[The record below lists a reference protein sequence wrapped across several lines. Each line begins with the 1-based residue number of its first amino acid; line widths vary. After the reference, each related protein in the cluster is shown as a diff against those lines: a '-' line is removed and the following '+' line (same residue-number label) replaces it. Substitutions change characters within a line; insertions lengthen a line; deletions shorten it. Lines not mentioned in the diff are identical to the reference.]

1 MSISDS
7 EYLAMEKAIKK
18 IIKQEKLLAEIA
30 HEDLDL
36 STKAGQDYLRAV
48 IYQQDQIIGDLI
60 KELVKLDR
68 QFDPVGRYIF
78 DLPLNQSQAS
88 EVIMTLSSKQYLDKT
103 PKERTEWLKNW
114 FKKNDVV
121 PDSLADGFQ
130 RAISKE
136 MA

>member
-1 MSISDS
+1 
-7 EYLAMEKAIKK
+7 MEKAIKK
-18 IIKQEKLLAEIA
+18 IIKQEKLFSEIA
-30 HEDLDL
+30 HENLDL

-78 DLPLNQSQAS
+78 DLSLNQSQAS
-88 EVIMTLSSKQYLDKT
+88 EVIMTLSSKQYLEKT
-103 PKERTEWLKNW
+103 PEERTEWLKNW
-114 FKKNDVV
+114 FKKNNVG